1 MGMLTRYQ
9 TLPSEPTCLRT
20 ARISCGRKSGRKSC
34 STLITLE
41 LGFGVLRMATE
52 WTVNWPAAGKTD
64 STRVRDETE
73 RDVVVVVA
81 PAVLVVAVEPAEARE
96 GSTTAAANP
105 ATARRTATVR
115 TRRLTR
121 LRRRQ

>member
-41 LGFGVLRMATE
+41 FGFGVLRIATE
-52 WTVNWPAAGKTD
+52 WTVNWPAAGNTD
-64 STRVRDETE
+64 SMRVRAEG
-73 RDVVVVVA
+73 VLVVVA
-81 PAVLVVAVEPAEARE
+81 AVVLVVPVEPAEARE

-105 ATARRTATVR
+105 ATARRTAIVR

-121 LRRRQ
+121 LRRKR